1 MYVIH
6 ICVFMI
12 YFYILQSG
20 RKIA

>member
-1 MYVIH
+1 
-6 ICVFMI
+6 MI